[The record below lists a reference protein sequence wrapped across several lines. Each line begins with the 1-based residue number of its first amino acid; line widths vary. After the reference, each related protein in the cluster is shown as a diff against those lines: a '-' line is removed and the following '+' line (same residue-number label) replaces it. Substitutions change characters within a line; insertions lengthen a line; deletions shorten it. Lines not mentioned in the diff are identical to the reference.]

1 MSRLSSFI
9 RDRHSHIY
17 RVFVFA
23 ASVALIVFLLPK
35 EGKFKYDLSN
45 IRNKPWHYENLIA
58 PFDFAIKKST
68 TDIEKEKEALEQKF
82 KPYFKPEADVSRKMQ
97 EQFVTSFRQ
106 KWSASKQYSKNDNP
120 ILPEPGRIPRNSRLA
135 ESSAKFRNYALGL
148 SLLDSIYRKGILEL
162 NKVIEGKPQDFS
174 ILIKDGS
181 QAREVQIGKLYTV
194 RGADDYLKQMVAR
207 SKGIDGDLLFGLLE
221 NCIEHNVIYDA
232 ATSTRELNQLKE
244 NIALSR
250 GGKYKDQSVI
260 SRGEIVDEEKYQILR
275 SLQEEFEVQGKD
287 KSSYFF
293 VTIGQLTLV
302 CLCFLILCLF
312 LFLFRPDILASDTQ
326 LTFLLVMID
335 LFVLSSYLPS
345 LFEKVPI
352 QILPFCVLPIVIRSF
367 YDTRLAL
374 FAHLV
379 AVLITAQHVPDRF
392 EFVFLQLIAG
402 IVAIFSM
409 VNLRNRSQI
418 FISSGVI
425 FLSYGF
431 AFFGISMLHES
442 SIAAIDWNMLTWY
455 AGSAL
460 LVLFAYPLIFICE
473 KLFGFVSDVTLLEL
487 SDTNSPLLRELAT
500 KAPGTFQHSLQV
512 ANLAEEAVR
521 KIGGNALL
529 VRTGALYH
537 DIGKADMPMYF
548 TENQLTGVNPH
559 DELSYDESAGIIIS
573 HVIRGIEKAKQYKI
587 PDVLIDFIRT
597 HHGTSTTGYFFLLYK
612 KSLAEQHP
620 DESKFHY
627 PGPTPYSKETAVLMM
642 SDAVEA
648 ASRSLRKYDEDSIQ
662 SLIDK
667 IIDKQIEEKQF
678 VNAPITFRD
687 LTQIKKILKKKLMS
701 IYHVRVSYP
710 SS

>member
-1 MSRLSSFI
+1 
-9 RDRHSHIY
+9 
-17 RVFVFA
+17 
-23 ASVALIVFLLPK
+23 
-35 EGKFKYDLSN
+35 
-45 IRNKPWHYENLIA
+45 
-58 PFDFAIKKST
+58 
-68 TDIEKEKEALEQKF
+68 
-82 KPYFKPEADVSRKMQ
+82 
-97 EQFVTSFRQ
+97 
-106 KWSASKQYSKNDNP
+106 
-120 ILPEPGRIPRNSRLA
+120 
-135 ESSAKFRNYALGL
+135 
-148 SLLDSIYRKGILEL
+148 
-162 NKVIEGKPQDFS
+162 
-174 ILIKDGS
+174 
-181 QAREVQIGKLYTV
+181 
-194 RGADDYLKQMVAR
+194 
-207 SKGIDGDLLFGLLE
+207 
-221 NCIEHNVIYDA
+221 
-232 ATSTRELNQLKE
+232 
-244 NIALSR
+244 
-250 GGKYKDQSVI
+250 
-260 SRGEIVDEEKYQILR
+260 
-275 SLQEEFEVQGKD
+275 
-287 KSSYFF
+287 
-293 VTIGQLTLV
+293 
-302 CLCFLILCLF
+302 
-312 LFLFRPDILASDTQ
+312 
-326 LTFLLVMID
+326 
-335 LFVLSSYLPS
+335 
-345 LFEKVPI
+345 
-352 QILPFCVLPIVIRSF
+352 
-367 YDTRLAL
+367 
-374 FAHLV
+374 
-379 AVLITAQHVPDRF
+379 
-392 EFVFLQLIAG
+392 
-402 IVAIFSM
+402 M

-487 SDTNSPLLRELAT
+487 SDTNSPLIRELAT